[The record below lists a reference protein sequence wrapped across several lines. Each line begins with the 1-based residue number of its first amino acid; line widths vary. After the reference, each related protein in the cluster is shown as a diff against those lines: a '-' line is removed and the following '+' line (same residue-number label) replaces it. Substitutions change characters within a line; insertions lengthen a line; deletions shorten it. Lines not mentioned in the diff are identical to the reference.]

1 LTAVA
6 ERARR
11 AVVGTFARSK
21 KTPGRRAIL
30 LERVP
35 RARGEPQPRLDGG
48 RDALDREA
56 FERDSNQLCDQG
68 LYVAMRPWESY
79 FLAPAD

>member
-1 LTAVA
+1 MDA
-6 ERARR
+6 
-11 AVVGTFARSK
+11 
-21 KTPGRRAIL
+21 
-30 LERVP
+30 
-35 RARGEPQPRLDGG
+35 G